1 MSKMFDI
8 SKYYVTH
15 KHSDGWLL
23 KKIDSEETL
32 FLSNEELISHGFKH
46 KQSNSRIVPIMVP
59 TKSREN

>member
-15 KHSDGWLL
+15 KNPDGWLL

-32 FLSNEELISHGFKH
+32 FLSNEELVSHGFKH
-46 KQSNSRIVPIMVP
+46 KPNNSRIVPIMVP
-59 TKSREN
+59 TKSRKN